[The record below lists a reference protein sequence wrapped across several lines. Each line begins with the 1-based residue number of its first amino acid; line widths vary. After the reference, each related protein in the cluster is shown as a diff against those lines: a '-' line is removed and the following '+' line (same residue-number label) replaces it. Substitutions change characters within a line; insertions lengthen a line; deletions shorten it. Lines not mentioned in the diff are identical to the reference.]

1 MRHFGCIALI
11 AILRNDAISDL
22 DSPFLVWSAHKP
34 YIGSVFF
41 AHPNALAVLKGT
53 FLPTVRWDNA
63 FLATLVAILGTTIS
77 PTYFSGKV
85 T

>member
-1 MRHFGCIALI
+1 
-11 AILRNDAISDL
+11 
-22 DSPFLVWSAHKP
+22 
-34 YIGSVFF
+34 VFF